1 MSNVIFNVNRNLKIK
16 ISLLIL
22 LFSSL
27 ALRFF
32 YFPYELPLIADGMD
46 YFAYSTDIVSFG
58 YLPTEWT
65 PINNGWP
72 ILLSFWF
79 SIINLENSFQYMQL
93 DRTIS
98 IILSS
103 LTAIPV
109 YYLCKRFF
117 DEKIA
122 LVGSAIFIFDPRI
135 LLNSLLGITE
145 PLFILLGISSLV
157 IFLKYSQKSIIFSF
171 ILASFCTIILSEGL
185 FLFAILTILFFIK
198 YKFSKEIFKIYVPS
212 LVIFILILLPI
223 MDYRTDVVGYDGI
236 FQRVALGSTQI
247 LTSNAGENA
256 NQPKIFDGL
265 KLFGTYLGWILIP
278 NFLIF
283 LPYGFILFFKNRRK
297 DSIFILIFLIV
308 YSLPILYA
316 YIVKAQ
322 DTRYFYFL
330 FPIFSLISLFAVE
343 KYISYFKRKNII
355 LFLIIISLLISSI
368 IFYEFEKNDDNDE
381 LNHMAK
387 VISEKEWGLNY
398 HPTISRYIYANELPS
413 SWPYEINKVDFKTDI
428 IRTSN
433 FTGSIENIQSYISIS
448 RHKLSHIMVDED
460 PNLPE
465 FLQDVY
471 HNEENYPFLKKVF
484 DSNDFGYEYS
494 TRIFEI
500 DFKKFDSLK

>member
-72 ILLSFWF
+72 IFLSFWF

-171 ILASFCTIILSEGL
+171 ILASFCTIIRSEGL
-185 FLFAILTILFFIK
+185 FLFAILTILFL
-198 YKFSKEIFKIYVPS
+198 SN
-212 LVIFILILLPI
+212 
-223 MDYRTDVVGYDGI
+223 TN
-236 FQRVALGSTQI
+236 FQ
-247 LTSNAGENA
+247 
-256 NQPKIFDGL
+256 K
-265 KLFGTYLGWILIP
+265 K
-278 NFLIF
+278 
-283 LPYGFILFFKNRRK
+283 
-297 DSIFILIFLIV
+297 
-308 YSLPILYA
+308 
-316 YIVKAQ
+316 
-322 DTRYFYFL
+322 
-330 FPIFSLISLFAVE
+330 
-343 KYISYFKRKNII
+343 
-355 LFLIIISLLISSI
+355 
-368 IFYEFEKNDDNDE
+368 
-381 LNHMAK
+381 
-387 VISEKEWGLNY
+387 
-398 HPTISRYIYANELPS
+398 
-413 SWPYEINKVDFKTDI
+413 
-428 IRTSN
+428 
-433 FTGSIENIQSYISIS
+433 
-448 RHKLSHIMVDED
+448 
-460 PNLPE
+460 
-465 FLQDVY
+465 
-471 HNEENYPFLKKVF
+471 FLK
-484 DSNDFGYEYS
+484 YMYH
-494 TRIFEI
+494 
-500 DFKKFDSLK
+500 L